1 MLKMLSKTLFI
12 EDDAMMNAEDTRN
25 SFGWRV
31 MTERKQARLSQQA
44 VCDRLEREFGI
55 KITYG
60 ALSQIETGETKRF
73 HIDML
78 FALAK
83 IFAVNPYTLLT
94 GEEIETPVAWSA
106 EAEEV
111 ARLVDQMQPP
121 TRQAI
126 VDAAKSALEAERQ
139 LLQRAEKQMLES
151 ERELARIMKSYISHL
166 SDLANGDRKVVDD
179 YIDRIDRNDRNRN
192 GSQSA

>member
-1 MLKMLSKTLFI
+1 MLKMLSKTLFF
-12 EDDAMMNAEDTRN
+12 EDGAMMNAEDTRN

-31 MTERKQARLSQQA
+31 MTERKQSKLTQQD
-44 VCDRLEREFGI
+44 VCDRLEKEFGI

-83 IFAVNPYTLLT
+83 IFDVNPYTLLT
-94 GEEIETPVAWSA
+94 GEERGETINYSA

-111 ARLVDQMQPP
+111 ARMMDAMPP
-121 TRQAI
+121 SMRRMML
-126 VDAAKSALEAERQ
+126 DAAKATQQLAAELLASQRRIAQ
-139 LLQRAEKQMLES
+139 LLEENIMLLE
-151 ERELARIMKSYISHL
+151 
-166 SDLANGDRKVVDD
+166 NGDRSIAHD
-179 YIDRIDRNDRNRN
+179 YIDYIGYHRNAER
-192 GSQSA
+192 

>member
-1 MLKMLSKTLFI
+1 
-12 EDDAMMNAEDTRN
+12 MMNAEDTRN

-31 MTERKQARLSQQA
+31 MTERKQSKLTQQD
-44 VCDRLEREFGI
+44 VCDRLEKEFGI

-83 IFAVNPYTLLT
+83 IFDVNPYTLLT
-94 GEEIETPVAWSA
+94 GEERGETINYSA

-111 ARLVDQMQPP
+111 ARMMDAMPP
-121 TRQAI
+121 SMRRMML
-126 VDAAKSALEAERQ
+126 DAAKATQQLAAELLASQRRIAQ
-139 LLQRAEKQMLES
+139 LLEENIMLLE
-151 ERELARIMKSYISHL
+151 
-166 SDLANGDRKVVDD
+166 NGDRSIAHD
-179 YIDRIDRNDRNRN
+179 YIDYIGYHRNAER
-192 GSQSA
+192 